1 MLKNILRT
9 LIVYICLD
17 IKYSSGLQSANNI
30 IYHNLNNSS
39 CTNEY
44 CVNLNKSDTNL
55 NNVNNH
61 NNLIDYGT
69 TSDPT
74 AASHLLFSGN
84 NLNINR
90 EHLRRTSVIY
100 GLISISSNDLLSD
113 ACYTDLQRVFEG
125 IHKKE
130 VWAMKG
136 NSIRMKFKLG
146 MLKPLALLIRV
157 NWTWLSPY
165 SFIILKPFRCG
176 FSSRFTIALRDYGDE
191 LLDTR
196 PNAWT
201 RPSAQEFAQ
210 IAEIHEMKMK
220 LNAGLRYRMQDLRK
234 ILNKKITKVYK
245 KVKVVN
251 THWFFFLLFSVGP
264 NFFSL

>member
-9 LIVYICLD
+9 LIVYICWD

-55 NNVNNH
+55 NNINNH

-74 AASHLLFSGN
+74 AASHLLFSGK

-100 GLISISSNDLLSD
+100 GLISISSNELLSD

-136 NSIRMKFKLG
+136 NSIRMKLKWG
-146 MLKPLALLIRV
+146 MPKSLALLIRV
-157 NWTWLSPY
+157 N
-165 SFIILKPFRCG
+165 
-176 FSSRFTIALRDYGDE
+176 
-191 LLDTR
+191 
-196 PNAWT
+196 
-201 RPSAQEFAQ
+201 
-210 IAEIHEMKMK
+210 
-220 LNAGLRYRMQDLRK
+220 
-234 ILNKKITKVYK
+234 
-245 KVKVVN
+245 
-251 THWFFFLLFSVGP
+251 
-264 NFFSL
+264 